1 VVEILIGLEA
11 MKPNMH
17 VVSNFLKYDTEGN
30 IVGMKNSDD
39 AVIHMYNKNKKSLE
53 KLADQ
58 DFVRSV
64 AARRNIVLV
73 GDSLGDCGMANGIDN
88 PEAILKIGFLNHGI
102 DSEADQVRLAKYLA
116 AFDIVLVDDQ
126 TMSVLDIIAQ
136 AIDQQAVN

>member
-1 VVEILIGLEA
+1 MAYSHSFQDMVVEILIGLEA

-39 AVIHMYNKNKKSLE
+39 AVIHMYNKNEKSLE

-73 GDSLGDCGMANGIDN
+73 GDSLGKYPLCAAVLWCSSHLVVNN
-88 PEAILKIGFLNHGI
+88 SFL
-102 DSEADQVRLAKYLA
+102 
-116 AFDIVLVDDQ
+116 
-126 TMSVLDIIAQ
+126 IA
-136 AIDQQAVN
+136 